1 MYTVAENQEKAKQ
14 TMILEI
20 LSICQKMMN
29 EGYMDSVEIEKLKS
43 DLNSMSNL
51 EIAKT
56 LHAFR

>member
-1 MYTVAENQEKAKQ
+1 MYTIAENQKKAKQ

-51 EIAKT
+51 EIAET